1 MPARE
6 LAFDVQKGVRMTL
19 LSIAIPSYNS
29 ETYLHYCVHSL
40 VVGGDQVEILIIND
54 GSSDRTEAVAE
65 SLAKDYANVRV
76 LHQENKG
83 HGGAVNTGIREAKGK
98 YFKVVDSDDWVDTRA
113 YLKILETLTKLE
125 ESQTKVDAFIS
136 NFVYE
141 KEGQSRKKTMSY
153 EDVLPTH
160 QLFGWNEVGTFSKG
174 QYMMMHSLIY
184 RTDLLREVEL
194 ELPEH
199 TFYVDNLF
207 VFLPLQAVETMYY
220 LPVDFYR
227 YFIGR
232 HDQSVNEEVMIQRID
247 QQLKVNRILVDSLD
261 LETIDQPD
269 LRNYLLN
276 HVEITTIISCAL
288 LNRAA
293 SPEHLQKKQELWH
306 YIQEQNPAL
315 FKVVRKGL
323 LGQLTNLYGLPG
335 RKISNAVYRIAKRIY
350 GFN

>member
-1 MPARE
+1 
-6 LAFDVQKGVRMTL
+6 MTL

-29 ETYLHYCVHSL
+29 ESYLHYCVHSL

-54 GSSDRTEAVAE
+54 GSSDKTQEIAE
-65 SLAKDYANVRV
+65 SLAIQHSNVRV
-76 LHQENKG
+76 LQQENKG
-83 HGGAVNTGIREAKGK
+83 HGGAVNTGIREARGK
-98 YFKVVDSDDWVDTRA
+98 YFKVVDSDDWVDIRA
-113 YLKILETLTKLE
+113 YLKVLEILTSLE
-125 ESQTKVDAFIS
+125 EDQTKVDAFIT

-160 QLFGWNEVGTFSKG
+160 QLFTWNEVGTFSKG
-174 QYMMMHSLIY
+174 QYIMMHSLIY
-184 RTDLLREVEL
+184 RTELLREVGL

-199 TFYVDNLF
+199 TFYVDNIF
-207 VFLPLQAVETMYY
+207 VFIPLQAVQTMYY

-232 HDQSVNEEVMIQRID
+232 NDQSVNESVMIKRID
-247 QQLKVNRILVDSLD
+247 QQLKVNRILVDNLD
-261 LETIDQPD
+261 LDAIEQSD

-293 SPEHLQKKQELWH
+293 TPEHMLKKQELWQ
-306 YIQEQNPAL
+306 YIQHHNPAL
-315 FKVVRKGL
+315 FKMVRKGL